1 MGKKF
6 VAIGCSKTH
15 KDGVWHCLSSSSLWP
30 PDIAYNFKSSLSITT
45 YCQSPMPW
53 GEQHCQCCIGPPPPL
68 PGPIC
73 SMYKRKK
80 QHHACM
86 FLTVTYC
93 RIIHCLQNPNVQG
106 KPLLILHGCSVF
118 VFITKC
124 SFHFATNF
132 MLGISIIMHMY
143 NCPQCLYNIYIRT
156 CKRVFSI
163 ELFSNTWICTCQ
175 FRCFQAL
182 IQFTLWCMLS
192 MHWVQQY
199 GVWWNPITMQKV
211 CWYSLLT
218 LRWPQSLLYT
228 ITTISGISSWLEA
241 VCLRLWG
248 S

>member
-1 MGKKF
+1 MTLSLFKF
-6 VAIGCSKTH
+6 PVTSRH
-15 KDGVWHCLSSSSLWP
+15 SLQFQVKLEY
-30 PDIAYNFKSSLSITT
+30 YNLLPVTNALRRTT
-45 YCQSPMPW
+45 LPML
-53 GEQHCQCCIGPPPPL
+53 HRTPPPL

-163 ELFSNTWICTCQ
+163 ELFSNT
-175 FRCFQAL
+175 
-182 IQFTLWCMLS
+182 
-192 MHWVQQY
+192 
-199 GVWWNPITMQKV
+199 
-211 CWYSLLT
+211 
-218 LRWPQSLLYT
+218 
-228 ITTISGISSWLEA
+228 
-241 VCLRLWG
+241 
-248 S
+248 